1 MHNDRLNL
9 ATLRG
14 RGDGMSNATVDV
26 EGLYAALDARRQTEK
41 LSWRGLA
48 QKLGIAPSTFT
59 RMAQGRRPDVDTFA
73 ALLRWLGM
81 PVEAFMA
88 SSTETST
95 PDSDFVSK
103 IGTYLRMD
111 RNLKPEARVALEQLI
126 KVAYETLRDDQ
137 NQKEVT

>member
-1 MHNDRLNL
+1 
-9 ATLRG
+9 
-14 RGDGMSNATVDV
+14 MSNATVDV

-48 QKLGIAPSTFT
+48 QKLRIAPSTFT
-59 RMAQGRRPDVDTFA
+59 RMAQGRRPDVDTFV

-81 PVEAFMA
+81 RVEAFMA

-95 PDSDFVSK
+95 ADSDFVSK

-126 KVAYETLRDDQ
+126 KVAYETLREDQ

>member
-1 MHNDRLNL
+1 
-9 ATLRG
+9 
-14 RGDGMSNATVDV
+14 
-26 EGLYAALDARRQTEK
+26 
-41 LSWRGLA
+41 
-48 QKLGIAPSTFT
+48 
-59 RMAQGRRPDVDTFA
+59 
-73 ALLRWLGM
+73 M

-95 PDSDFVSK
+95 ADSDFVSK